1 VKKQTNILEAML
13 LIFLFITA
21 CGKDAADS
29 APAVSLSDLLETML
43 AADTT
48 LPELT
53 KISSED
59 EQAELNF
66 SYLSDLSYDL
76 VDSYFYVYA
85 KEGTAEEIA
94 VIRLKDK
101 NDAASMMQSLK
112 EHVTL
117 RKGTFEEYSPEQV
130 GMAEKAVVTREGA
143 YVALIISEKNGLV
156 QKAFQSCFE

>member
-1 VKKQTNILEAML
+1 MKKQTNMLAAML

-66 SYLSDLSYDL
+66 SYLSD
-76 VDSYFYVYA
+76 
-85 KEGTAEEIA
+85 
-94 VIRLKDK
+94 
-101 NDAASMMQSLK
+101 
-112 EHVTL
+112 
-117 RKGTFEEYSPEQV
+117 
-130 GMAEKAVVTREGA
+130 
-143 YVALIISEKNGLV
+143 
-156 QKAFQSCFE
+156 